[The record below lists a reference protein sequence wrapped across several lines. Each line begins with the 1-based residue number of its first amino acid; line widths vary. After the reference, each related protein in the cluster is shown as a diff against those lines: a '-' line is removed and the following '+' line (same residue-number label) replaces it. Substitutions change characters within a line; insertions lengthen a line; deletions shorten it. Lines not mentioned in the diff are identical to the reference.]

1 MFGYA
6 SRLRSAE
13 RWLHC
18 LVDLV
23 WRHRLS
29 ALEPIYQVVQLG
41 VLVHAADECG
51 PFVFWRDLHR
61 SRDLI
66 PLRFKLRYCGR
77 LLIR

>member
-1 MFGYA
+1 
-6 SRLRSAE
+6 LQ
-13 RWLHC
+13 
-18 LVDLV
+18 
-23 WRHRLS
+23 
-29 ALEPIYQVVQLG
+29 PTYQVVQLG